1 MNRKRLVED
10 LEYAWNYFQSIL
22 AECDIDEIKVKALN
36 REINEVKVRD
46 DSIELDVRGKIIF
59 IFNVTDSDY
68 AKQIKFNDLCS
79 VLEVK

>member
-22 AECDIDEIKVKALN
+22 AECDVDEINVKAFSK
-36 REINEVKVRD
+36 EINEVKVRD
-46 DSIELDVRGKIIF
+46 DSIEFDVKGKIIF
-59 IFNVTDSDY
+59 IFNVADSDY
-68 AKQIKFNDLCS
+68 AKRIKFNDLCS